1 MLFKYVL
8 ISLVITATES
18 GMSWNKTCFLLI
30 WEIAYWGMIMHS
42 FSKEK
47 YFSCISLFIV
57 SILRMM
63 LWFLSD
69 RCLTP
74 TSMMSVYDFF
84 FLFIDLFGSIT
95 PQFVLF
101 LVLAEKTW
109 LSSSSEALLGHHAA
123 GRDMG
128 KFCTAIGYVF
138 KNSRLPFYEIKRSQN
153 DTSSKFNYLKK
164 PQPFRFVCWNVLIVD
179 ASRVLCYSADND
191 C

>member
-84 FLFIDLFGSIT
+84 FYLLICLAALPPSLFYFWSWQRRLDYPP
-95 PQFVLF
+95 PQRLYWDIMQ
-101 LVLAEKTW
+101 LA
-109 LSSSSEALLGHHAA
+109 
-123 GRDMG
+123 DMG